1 MTDDQKNQPTND
13 AHPGD
18 LTRRSFAA
26 LMVGAGLAATTTA
39 TTKLAA
45 AAGLELVETDVE
57 IKTPDGT
64 CDAAFIRP
72 KSGSYPGVLVWPDA
86 FGLRPSMRA
95 IGRRIAVEG
104 YSVLVPNPFY
114 RVAKAPFSDASN
126 FNFQNPDDMA
136 KLRPLM
142 ASVNA
147 PGNAEKDA
155 SAYIAFLDAQ
165 KEVNKAKKIGTQG
178 YCMGGALVVRSAAAL
193 PDRIGAGASFHGGG
207 LVTDKP
213 DSPHLLAP
221 KIKARMYFGIAS
233 NDDERQPDA
242 KDKLK
247 EAFAAAKVQAEIE
260 VYSAQHGWC
269 VPDMPVRDGVPIYNK
284 PEAERAWAKL
294 VALYKA
300 ALA

>member
-1 MTDDQKNQPTND
+1 
-13 AHPGD
+13 
-18 LTRRSFAA
+18 
-26 LMVGAGLAATTTA
+26 
-39 TTKLAA
+39 
-45 AAGLELVETDVE
+45 
-57 IKTPDGT
+57 
-64 CDAAFIRP
+64 
-72 KSGSYPGVLVWPDA
+72 
-86 FGLRPSMRA
+86 MRA
-95 IGRRIAVEG
+95 MGRRIAAEG
-104 YSVLVPNPFY
+104 YSVVVPNPFY
-114 RVAKAPFSDASN
+114 RVSKAPFTDASN

-155 SAYIAFLDAQ
+155 TAYVAFLDAQ
-165 KEVNKAKKIGTQG
+165 KQVKTKKKIGAQG
-178 YCMGGALVVRSAAAL
+178 YCMGGALVVRTAAAL

-221 KIKARMYFGIAS
+221 KIKARMYFGIAAS
-233 NDDERQPDA
+233 DDSRQPDA

-247 EAFAAAKVQAEIE
+247 EAFSAAKVSAEIE
-260 VYSAQHGWC
+260 VYPAQHGWC
-269 VPDMPVRDGVPIYNK
+269 VPDMPVRDGAPIYNK
-284 PEAERAWAKL
+284 AEAERAWAKL

>member
-1 MTDDQKNQPTND
+1 MTDDQENQPLND
-13 AHPGD
+13 AHPKD
-18 LTRRSFAA
+18 ITRRDFTAI
-26 LMVGAGLAATTTA
+26 LVGAGLATTVQSA
-39 TTKLAA
+39 EAR
-45 AAGLELVETDVE
+45 GPEVVETDVE
-57 IKTPDGT
+57 IQTPDGT
-64 CDAAFIRP
+64 CDAAFIHP
-72 KSGSYPGVLVWPDA
+72 KSGSYPGVLIWPDA

-95 IGRRIAVEG
+95 IGRRIAAEG
-104 YSVLVPNPFY
+104 YSVVVPNPFY
-114 RVAKAPFSDASN
+114 RVSKAPFTDASN

-155 SAYIAFLDAQ
+155 TAYVAFLDAQ
-165 KEVNKAKKIGTQG
+165 KQVKTKKKIGAQG
-178 YCMGGALVVRSAAAL
+178 YCMGGALVMRTAAAL

-221 KIKARMYFGIAS
+221 KIKARMYFGIAAS
-233 NDDERQPDA
+233 DDSRQPDA

-247 EAFAAAKVQAEIE
+247 EAFSAAKVSAEIE
-260 VYSAQHGWC
+260 VYPAQHGWC
-269 VPDMPVRDGVPIYNK
+269 VPDMPIRDGAPIYNK
-284 PEAERAWAKL
+284 AEAERAWAKL